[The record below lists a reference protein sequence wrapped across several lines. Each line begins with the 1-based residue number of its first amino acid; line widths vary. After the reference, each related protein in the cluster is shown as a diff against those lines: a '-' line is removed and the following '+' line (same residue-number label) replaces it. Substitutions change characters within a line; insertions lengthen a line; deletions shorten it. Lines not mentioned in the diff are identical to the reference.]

1 MFLIIILYL
10 LNLLCNLFIFFNFS
24 IVSLSNL
31 SKAIFLMIN
40 QLIVFKYLL
49 ITLVFLLLFRLLLG
63 VIIGFIIVL
72 INFIINLLFNLIG
85 QMIILLFLVVGYS
98 FLLLHSITL
107 FYLKILNIL
116 MNFHHQS
123 IISPHIYLHILL
135 LSLLD
140 LSFIIFLIL

>member
-1 MFLIIILYL
+1 MIVYFLIIILYL

-40 QLIVFKYLL
+40 QLIAFKYLL

-72 INFIINLLFNLIG
+72 NINLLFNLIG